1 MIEKN
6 LGENGMWKAVP
17 EKMGEGRGRDRGR
30 DGYFRR
36 LPKLW
41 EGGGISFPPF
51 LILFLLCRIA
61 STFPKSD

>member
-17 EKMGEGRGRDRGR
+17 KKMGEGRGRDRGR

-36 LPKLW
+36 LLKLV
-41 EGGGISFPPF
+41 EGGISFPPF
-51 LILFLLCRIA
+51 LILFLFCRIA